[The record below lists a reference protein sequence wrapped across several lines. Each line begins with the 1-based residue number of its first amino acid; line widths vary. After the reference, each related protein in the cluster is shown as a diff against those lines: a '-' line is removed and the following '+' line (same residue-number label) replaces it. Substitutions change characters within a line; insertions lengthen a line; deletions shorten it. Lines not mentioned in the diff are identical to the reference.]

1 MWRYIAQRLF
11 ITIPVVALVGVIT
24 FSMLQVAPG
33 NPAAIIGGD
42 EATPEQIAEI
52 EKALGLDRPYL
63 VQLGDFLGR
72 MLKGDFGTSI
82 FSQRPIGELIAPRLQ
97 PTLSLG
103 FQVVILSTILG
114 VGMGMLSAWKA
125 GTQVDRGVMVFAVLG
140 FAMPGF
146 WLAILLIWVFA
157 VNLGWFPVIGYSPLS
172 NGVWDHLHSMF
183 LPVIVNSYLGSALVM
198 RITRS
203 AMLEI
208 LREDYIRTARA
219 KGLRERVVFFIHV
232 LRPSSIPIVTVV
244 GATVGALATGF
255 VLTETIFAIPGLGQM
270 LVQAIT
276 RRDFPIIQ
284 ALLMVIAVTLVS
296 VNLIVDIIY
305 AYIDPRIRY

>member
-1 MWRYIAQRLF
+1 MWRYILQRLL
-11 ITIPVVALVGVIT
+11 ITIPVVVLVGVIT
-24 FSMLQVAPG
+24 FSILQVAPG

-52 EKALGLDRPYL
+52 EHALGLDKPYFE
-63 VQLGDFLGR
+63 QLGDFLGR
-72 MLKGDFGTSI
+72 MARADFGTSI
-82 FSQRPIGELIAPRLQ
+82 FSQRPIGELIQPRLQ

-103 FQVVILSTILG
+103 VQVVILSTILG

-125 GTQVDRGVMVFAVLG
+125 GTRVDRGVMVFAVLG
-140 FAMPGF
+140 FATPGF
-146 WLAILLIWVFA
+146 WLAILMIWVFA
-157 VNLGWFPVIGYSPLS
+157 VNLGWFPVIGYSPLGD
-172 NGVWDHLHSMF
+172 GVFEHLRSMF

-203 AMLEI
+203 AMLEV

-219 KGLRERVVFFIHV
+219 KGLRERVVFFVHV
-232 LRPSSIPIVTVV
+232 LRPSSIPIVTVI

-284 ALLMVIAVTLVS
+284 AMLMVVAVTLIT
-296 VNLIVDIIY
+296 VNLLVDIVY

>member
-1 MWRYIAQRLF
+1 MWRYILQRLL
-11 ITIPVVALVGVIT
+11 ITVPVVILVGVIT

-52 EKALGLDRPYL
+52 EHALGLDKPYFE
-63 VQLGDFLGR
+63 QLGDFLGR

-82 FSQRPIGELIAPRLQ
+82 FSQRPISELIQPRLQ

-103 FQVVILSTILG
+103 VQVVILSTLLG
-114 VGMGMLSAWKA
+114 VGMGMLSAWKG
-125 GTQVDRGVMVFAVLG
+125 GTRIDRGIMVFAVLG
-140 FAMPGF
+140 FATPGF
-146 WLAILLIWVFA
+146 WLAILMIWVFA
-157 VNLGWFPVIGYSPLS
+157 VNLGWFPVIGYSPL
-172 NGVWDHLHSMF
+172 GDGLFEHLRSMF

-203 AMLEI
+203 AMLEV

-219 KGLRERVVFFIHV
+219 KGLRERVVFFVHV
-232 LRPSSIPIVTVV
+232 LRPSSIPIVTVI

-284 ALLMVIAVTLVS
+284 AMLMVVAVTLIM
-296 VNLIVDIIY
+296 VNLMVDIIY

>member
-1 MWRYIAQRLF
+1 MWRYIVQRLI
-11 ITIPVVALVGVIT
+11 ITIPVVVLVGVIT
-24 FSMLQVAPG
+24 FSLLQLAPG

-42 EATPEQIAEI
+42 EASPEQIAEI
-52 EKALGLDRPYL
+52 EHALGLDKPYFQ
-63 VQLGDFLGR
+63 QLGDFLGR
-72 MLKGDFGTSI
+72 MLRGDFGTSI
-82 FSQRPIGELIAPRLQ
+82 FSQRPINQLIQPRLQ

-103 FQVVILSTILG
+103 VQVVILSTVLG

-125 GTQVDRGVMVFAVLG
+125 GTRIDRAVMVFAVLG
-140 FAMPGF
+140 FATPGF
-146 WLAILLIWVFA
+146 WLAILSIWVFA
-157 VNLGWFPVIGYSPLS
+157 VNLGWFPVIGYSPL
-172 NGVWDHLHSMF
+172 GDGLFQHLRSMF
-183 LPVIVNSYLGSALVM
+183 LPVVVNSYLGSALVM
-198 RITRS
+198 RISRS
-203 AMLEI
+203 AMLEV

-284 ALLMVIAVTLVS
+284 AMLMVVAVTLIF
-296 VNLIVDIIY
+296 VNLVVDIIY